1 MGEIVAALA
10 TTHAPQLLIRP
21 KETEDAG
28 EVARVH
34 AAMRRLGGRLDA
46 SGAETLVIFGLDH
59 LENYLDHVVAPFI
72 VCTGEEV
79 TGEFGPYRP
88 RYKIDTALAERIL
101 FQAIERGFDL
111 AHSQNTI
118 LDHSF
123 VIPLHFV
130 HPESR
135 LPIVPIV
142 VNSYVAPQP
151 TPRRC
156 FEFGQT
162 LREILRGSGRRV
174 ALLASGGMSHYPG
187 TPRYPHPNFEFD
199 RALLEHL
206 ARGEGRRL
214 IDMTGTALDEAGNVE
229 LRTWM
234 VVMGIVG
241 ADRPAT
247 VITYEPCWHHGHGV
261 LYWDLERAGEPAR
274 A

>member
-1 MGEIVAALA
+1 MGEVVAALA

-34 AAMRRLGGRLDA
+34 AAMRRLGAHLDA
-46 SGAETLVIFGLDH
+46 SGAESLIVFALDH
-59 LENYLDHVVAPFI
+59 VENYLDQVVAPFV
-72 VCTGEEV
+72 VCTGEQVE
-79 TGEFGPYRP
+79 GEFGPYRP
-88 RYKIDTALAERIL
+88 RYRVDTDLAEHIL
-101 FQAIERGFDL
+101 FQGIERGFDL
-111 AHSQNTI
+111 AYSQNTL

-123 VIPLHFV
+123 VIPLHFIA
-130 HPESR
+130 PENR

-156 FEFGQT
+156 FEFGRA
-162 LREILRGSGRRV
+162 LREIILTGGRRV

-187 TPRYPHPNFEFD
+187 TPQYPHPNFDFD
-199 RALLEHL
+199 RRLLDDL
-206 ARGEGRRL
+206 KKGEGRRL
-214 IDMTGTALDEAGNVE
+214 IEMTGRQLDEAGNVE

-247 VITYEPCWHHGHGV
+247 VVTYEPCWHHGHGV
-261 LYWDLERAGEPAR
+261 LYWDLERAPHILPA
-274 A
+274 